1 MTLDD
6 RDGILEE
13 SLDDSMELC
22 SLSWSDSSDG
32 NGFFDLLSDS
42 LVEGFFV
49 NVECLG
55 YHDVNRC

>member
-1 MTLDD
+1 M
-6 RDGILEE
+6 E
-13 SLDDSMELC
+13 SLKTLGRPDGALIAELVDSL
-22 SLSWSDSSDG
+22 DG
-32 NGFFDLLSDS
+32 RGFFDLLSDS

>member
-1 MTLDD
+1 M
-6 RDGILEE
+6 E
-13 SLDDSMELC
+13 SLKTLGRPDGALFAELVDSL
-22 SLSWSDSSDG
+22 DG
-32 NGFFDLLSDS
+32 RGFFDLLSDS